1 MRRLFI
7 LVVLSIG
14 YSVYAQDVVDY
25 RDPDHYVVR
34 KSGDT
39 ISGKL
44 KYGSSEDIKT
54 KITVK
59 VNDTLKYNIKA
70 ADVLYFKDGEKEYTS
85 FQPDGETEYFFLK
98 YWEVG
103 KYLELYEWQV
113 PLDLTNGRVE
123 YIPYVRK
130 GGDRT
135 FVELSTSWTK
145 HFVEFIDDYEELAND
160 VWHNKYKIEQ
170 LGDVVKKYN
179 EWKAEN
185 K

>member
-1 MRRLFI
+1 MRKLFI
-7 LVVLSIG
+7 LLVLSLG
-14 YSVYAQDVVDY
+14 YSAMAQDVVDY
-25 RDPDHYVVR
+25 RSPDHYVVT
-34 KSGDT
+34 KNGDT

-44 KYGSSEDIKT
+44 KYSSTDDIKT
-54 KITVK
+54 KIAVK
-59 VNDTLKYNIKA
+59 VNDTLKYSFKA
-70 ADVLYFKDGEKEYTS
+70 AEVSYFKDGEKEYVT
-85 FQPDGETEYFFLK
+85 FQPDGETEYYFIK
-98 YWEVG
+98 IWEVG

-113 PLDLTNGRVE
+113 PSELSGNRIE

-160 VWHNKYKIEQ
+160 IWHNKYKIEQ

-179 EWKAEN
+179 EWKEEN